1 MFFPEEPHMVSSR
14 TLSKKPND
22 ASIIR
27 HQLRWLVFV
36 GVCGL
41 LIFAG
46 VASTALLQIRVNS
59 PLYQT
64 ISLSNNLIADYVP
77 PSESLLEPALICT
90 KLVDAPDQESRLNYE
105 QRLKAFQSDYDS
117 KYASYMSRVS
127 EGELKNMMRGESH
140 ETALEYFKLADQ
152 LVALVN
158 GNRVDEARALLTSR
172 MNPLYDRHAAAVGQI
187 VVQANQEARAAE
199 DLAARSVNVYTAAMV
214 TIGLFILIL
223 QGAFSWFLGRGI
235 SAQADSLARSEES
248 LSDSEELYRSTFDQA
263 AVGILHVSF
272 EGQILRCNVRF
283 AEIVGYP
290 IEEIPGNTI
299 QRFTPPEF
307 LTKTEEAFQQ
317 LVEGEASRSG
327 LEKPYLRKD
336 GTLTWVKLTSSIQR
350 DHAGNP
356 LHLITFMQDINERKA
371 AEGRLATTMN
381 ALQTS
386 ESRYRTVYQTSRDA
400 LSITNLVDGTFTD
413 VNQALLDLTGYQRDE
428 VIGQS
433 SSQLGIWA
441 DIKEREHLLQLL
453 RLNSGFQDEKTR
465 LRKKNGELFWAQ
477 MSGSLVEIEGA
488 LCAFTVTRDI
498 SDAKAA
504 EERLAAA
511 VDALQKSETR
521 YRTVFQ
527 TSRDALSISDLS
539 NGKFVEVNQAF
550 IDVMKSERDEIIGHS
565 STELGFWVNPKD
577 RENVVKM
584 LRQDG
589 SFSNE
594 RIQLKNRSGT
604 VFWALLSASV
614 IEIEGVPYMLGITRD
629 ITDAK
634 AAEDQIRD
642 LAFYDRVT
650 RIPNRR
656 LLLDRLLQAISG
668 DSRVSRKRAVLFVD
682 LDDFKTLNETLGHQI
697 GDFLL
702 QSVAQRLSA
711 CVHEADTV
719 ARFGADEFV
728 VMLEDLSE
736 TAEDAADEAGVI
748 GEKILDAISQP
759 YILAGHECRSTA
771 SIGITL
777 FGDKRDGPNEVLQQ
791 AGIAMS
797 QAKNAGGNT
806 MRFFAPALQ
815 AAVNARADMKEGI
828 DQGIHAKQ
836 FMLYYQPQVDSTGL
850 IGAEALIRWQH
861 PVRGI
866 VPPNEFIPLAEE
878 TGLILPLGNLIL
890 ETACAQIAA
899 WIDRGVL
906 AQVQIGVNISARQF
920 SRPDFVE
927 HVLATIART
936 GANPRNLMLELT
948 ESMLANDL
956 QDVIAKMTALKSH
969 GLSFALDDF
978 GTGYSSL
985 SYLKHLPLDQLKI
998 DRAFV
1003 QDILKDV
1010 ASASIA
1016 QTVISLGRAM
1026 GLSVI
1031 AEGVETEEQR
1041 AFLADLGTH
1050 SFQGYLY
1057 SRPLPLE
1064 EFERVWLKS
1073 IQGKP

>member
-1 MFFPEEPHMVSSR
+1 MSSR
-14 TLSKKPND
+14 QLSRRPND
-22 ASIIR
+22 ATIIR

-59 PLYQT
+59 PLYKS

-90 KLVDAPDQESRLNYE
+90 KLVDAPDQVSRLNYE
-105 QRLKAFQSDYDS
+105 KSLKTFQSEYDS
-117 KYASYMSRVS
+117 KYASYMSRVP
-127 EGELKNMMRGESH
+127 EGELKNMMRGEAH
-140 ETALEYFKLADQ
+140 ETALEYFKMADQ
-152 LVALVN
+152 LAAFVN
-158 GNRVDEARALLTSR
+158 ANRVDEARALLTSK
-172 MNPLYDRHAAAVGQI
+172 MSPLYDRHAAAVHKI
-187 VVQANQEARAAE
+187 VVRASMEARAAE
-199 DLAARSVNVYTAAMV
+199 DLAAHSVNVYTAAMV
-214 TIGLFILIL
+214 TIGLLIMIL

-235 SAQADSLARSEES
+235 SKQAESLALSEES

-272 EGQILRCNVRF
+272 EGQILRCNARF
-283 AEIVGYP
+283 AEIIDYP
-290 IEEIPGNTI
+290 IEEIPGKTI
-299 QRFTPPEF
+299 QAFTPPDF
-307 LTKTEEAFQQ
+307 LTKTEVAFQQ

-371 AEGRLATTMN
+371 AEERLATAMN

-386 ESRYRTVYQTSRDA
+386 ESRYRTVFQTSRDA
-400 LSITNLVDGTFTD
+400 LSITNLADGTLTE
-413 VNQALLDLTGYQRDE
+413 VNQALLDLTGFRRDE
-428 VIGQS
+428 VIGRAAND
-433 SSQLGIWA
+433 LGIWT
-441 DIKEREHLLQLL
+441 DVKERDRLLQLL
-453 RLNSGFQDEKTR
+453 RQNSIFQDQKTR
-465 LRKKNGELFWAQ
+465 LRKKNGEMFWAQ
-477 MSGSLVEIEGA
+477 MSGSLVEIEGV
-488 LCAFTVTRDI
+488 LCAFTITRDI
-498 SDAKAA
+498 SDANAA
-504 EERLAAA
+504 EESLAAA

-527 TSRDALSISDLS
+527 TSRDALSISDLT

-550 IDVMKSERDEIIGHS
+550 IDVMKSDRDQIIGHS
-565 STELGFWVNPKD
+565 STELDFWANPQD
-577 RENVVKM
+577 RENVVQM
-584 LRQDG
+584 LRQGG
-589 SFSNE
+589 SFNNE
-594 RIQLKNRSGT
+594 RIQLRNKSGT

-629 ITDAK
+629 ISDAK

-668 DSRVSRKRAVLFVD
+668 DSRANRKRAVLFVD

-702 QSVAQRLSA
+702 QSVAQRLNA

-728 VMLEDLSE
+728 VMLEDVSE
-736 TAEDAADEAGVI
+736 IAEDAADEAGVI

-771 SIGITL
+771 SIGITV

-828 DQGIHAKQ
+828 DQAIHAKQ
-836 FMLYYQPQVDSTGL
+836 FVLYYQPQVDSTGL

-866 VPPNEFIPLAEE
+866 VPPNEFIPVAEE

-890 ETACAQIAA
+890 ETACTQIAA
-899 WIDRGVL
+899 WITRGVL

-920 SRPDFVE
+920 ARPDFVE
-927 HVLATIART
+927 YVLATIART

-956 QDVIAKMTALKSH
+956 KDVIAKMTALKSH

-1041 AFLADLGTH
+1041 AFLTDLGTH

-1057 SRPLPLE
+1057 SRPLPLQ
-1064 EFERVWLKS
+1064 EFERLWLKS
-1073 IQGKP
+1073 I